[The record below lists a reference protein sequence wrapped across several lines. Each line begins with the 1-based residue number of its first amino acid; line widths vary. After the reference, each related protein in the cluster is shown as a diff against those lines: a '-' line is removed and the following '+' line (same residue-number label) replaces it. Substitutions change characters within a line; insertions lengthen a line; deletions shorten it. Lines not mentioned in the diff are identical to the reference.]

1 MPYAQ
6 TGPLLTRGIALNE
19 QVLGLIPARAGSKGI
34 PGKNLKAFCGQP
46 LISHAIQAARRSE
59 RIDRVVVSTDSEE
72 IAAVARTC
80 GAEVPFLRPRKLAE
94 DDTPMLPVI
103 EHAVDA
109 LERDGWA
116 ADIIV
121 LLQPTSPL
129 RRPEHIDRAVAML
142 LETRADSVVSVV
154 QVRATH
160 SPDYVMKIVDGR
172 LEPFLP
178 DGLRVTRRQDA
189 QKVYERDGTVYAFWC
204 ETLRRDHSIYGAD
217 CRPLEILRGESI
229 GLDEAPLDWEYA
241 EFLCAR
247 LLQR

>member
-1 MPYAQ
+1 MSQ
-6 TGPLLTRGIALNE
+6 Q

-34 PGKNLKAFCGQP
+34 PGKNLKVFCGQP
-46 LISHAIQAARRSE
+46 LISHAIQAARQSE

-80 GAEVPFLRPRKLAE
+80 GAEVPFLRPRDLAE

-103 EHAVDA
+103 EHAVHA

-142 LETRADSVVSVV
+142 LETRPDSVVSVTKV
-154 QVRATH
+154 PPTH

-178 DGLRVTRRQDA
+178 EGLEVTRRQDA
-189 QKVYERDGTVYAFWC
+189 RTAYERDGTVYAFWR
-204 ETLRRDHSIYGAD
+204 ETLRQYDSIYGKN
-217 CRPLEILRGESI
+217 CRPLEIPAGESI
-229 GLDEAPLDWEYA
+229 ALDSPGDWAYA
-241 EFLCAR
+241 EYLCVR

>member
-1 MPYAQ
+1 
-6 TGPLLTRGIALNE
+6 LNE

-46 LISHAIQAARRSE
+46 LISHAIQAGRQSE

-72 IAAVARTC
+72 IAAVARTY
-80 GAEVPFLRPRKLAE
+80 GAEVPFLRPRELAE
-94 DDTPMLPVI
+94 DNTPMLPVI

-109 LERDGWA
+109 LERDGWT

-142 LETRADSVVSVV
+142 RETHPDSVVSVTRV
-154 QVRATH
+154 PATH
-160 SPDYVMKIVDGR
+160 SPDYVMRIVDGR
-172 LEPFLP
+172 LEPFLSE
-178 DGLRVTRRQDA
+178 GLRVTRRQDA
-189 QKVYERDGTVYAFWC
+189 RTAYERDGTVYAFWR
-204 ETLRRDHSIYGAD
+204 ETLRRYDSIYGMN
-217 CRPLEILRGESI
+217 CRPLEIPSGESMT
-229 GLDEAPLDWEYA
+229 LDSPRDWAYA
-241 EFLCAR
+241 EYLCVR